1 MVEYSEIQEFAET
14 YYQIEVKKIFQLTHK
29 LYRLTTNEHD
39 YLLKFATGD
48 DEFIMKQL
56 FAYKVLPQNVKP
68 IYRTKDKEYDVKL
81 ADQFVYLTDYIQ
93 IIPVPLEKQVH
104 YYIDLLK
111 KLHKETELVVDVSE
125 EEISTFHD
133 KEYQILQAS
142 YGKLQKSIEAFEL
155 KLDRSPYEWY
165 FMMVYPML
173 YGMLHQANG
182 ELKKF
187 YDLLKKDKKLPT
199 CLIHGDVNVANVLV
213 SEKLTY
219 LINFEK
225 SDFSLA
231 PLDIYRFLQ
240 IYHQVPGVN
249 SIIFDYIK
257 NEKSEI
263 LRRYFFFKCLCIDLS
278 LLESL
283 SHSHSLEKIA
293 LLNEIIAPCLL
304 TMQIYEQYH
313 RPPPEP
319 EKKNPL
325 QELMKN

>member
-1 MVEYSEIQEFAET
+1 MVEFNEIQKFAET
-14 YYQIEVKKIFQLTHK
+14 HYQISVQKIFQLTHK
-29 LYRLTTNEHD
+29 TYRLTTNEHD
-39 YLLKFATGD
+39 YLLKFVTGN

-56 FAYKVLPQNVKP
+56 FAYKVLPQSILP
-68 IYRTKDKEYDVKL
+68 IYRTKDKNYDVKL
-81 ADQFVYLTDYIQ
+81 ADQFVYLTDYVQ
-93 IIPVPLEKQVH
+93 IIPVPLEKQIH
-104 YYIDLLK
+104 YYIELLK
-111 KLHKETELVVDVSE
+111 KLHKETELIVDVTE
-125 EEISTFHD
+125 DEISTLHD

-142 YGKLQKSIEAFEL
+142 YGRLQKNIEIFEL

-173 YGMLHQANG
+173 YGMLHHAND

-213 SEKLTY
+213 SEKLTH

-225 SDFSLA
+225 SEFSLA

-240 IYHQVPGVN
+240 NYHQVPGVN
-249 SIIFDYIK
+249 SIVFNYINDEK
-257 NEKSEI
+257 NEI
-263 LRRYFFFKCLCIDLS
+263 LKHYFFFKSLCIDLS
-278 LLESL
+278 LIEAL

-293 LLNEIIAPCLL
+293 LLNEIIAPSLL
-304 TMQIYEQYH
+304 AMQIYERYH
-313 RPPPEP
+313 RPPPPP